1 MESPRLFADGSSH
14 NDASAGSGRGL
25 RRMAGVVRARSLA
38 RGPGALDML
47 GRNLSQRPSTG
58 SGDAL
63 VTTSEFDVNAALVSG
78 LFSPEVRVVASPLR
92 YDAGDL
98 RGDERALVRGV
109 VEKREREFAT
119 GRVLAREL
127 LRAHSHPDFELLRDD
142 DRVPRWPSDVVGS
155 ISHTAGR
162 GEGLCVVAVS
172 SIRDR
177 RGVGVDVE
185 PDEAVS
191 AGLEAQI
198 CLPSEQAWI
207 EAHGPDQLGRR
218 CRLVF
223 SIKEAVYKAFFP
235 TVRKVWGFMEVEVE
249 IDLSAESF
257 SARLPESAGRAEIEG
272 RVLRREGWI
281 LSGVDYA

>member
-1 MESPRLFADGSSH
+1 MRRVSEVGVAYDRAEAIGAARSAGVGDELTTKSRFTVDSALVRGLFA
-14 NDASAGSGRGL
+14 
-25 RRMAGVVRARSLA
+25 
-38 RGPGALDML
+38 
-47 GRNLSQRPSTG
+47 
-58 SGDAL
+58 
-63 VTTSEFDVNAALVSG
+63 
-78 LFSPEVRVVASPLR
+78 PEIRVAASPLR
-92 YDAGDL
+92 FDAGDL
-98 RGDERALVRGV
+98 RRGERALVRGV

-127 LRAHSHPDFELLRDD
+127 LGEWSDPDFELLRDD

-155 ISHTAGR
+155 ISHTAGM

-172 SIRDR
+172 SARNR

-191 AGLEAQI
+191 EGLEASI

-207 EAHGPDQLGRR
+207 GGAGPDDRGRR
-218 CRLVF
+218 CRVVF

-249 IDLSAESF
+249 IDLGAEAF
-257 SARLPESAGRAEIEG
+257 RARLPESAGQSDIEG
-272 RVLRREGWI
+272 RVLRRDGWI
-281 LSGVDYA
+281 LSGVEYP